1 MYKIM
6 KHKSISNQ
14 WRHSLLQ
21 LIIQCRVYRKS
32 ECVFPGLVSVVP
44 NPARPEVTLKGN
56 RFKELGFR
64 SQMLQWGTDVS
75 LHTLQPKALF
85 VLSMSY
91 VKRIVVYALKKD
103 FCVVRYDLNFKV
115 NLETWF
121 KISAQ
126 PLPHLCQPRVAIH
139 GISPLHFSRSRVS
152 LQQNVHLNYHG
163 RFDAYT
169 RNQQWIVFR
178 VPGVTVNLK

>member
-1 MYKIM
+1 
-6 KHKSISNQ
+6 
-14 WRHSLLQ
+14 
-21 LIIQCRVYRKS
+21 
-32 ECVFPGLVSVVP
+32 
-44 NPARPEVTLKGN
+44 
-56 RFKELGFR
+56 
-64 SQMLQWGTDVS
+64 
-75 LHTLQPKALF
+75 
-85 VLSMSY
+85 MSY
-91 VKRIVVYALKKD
+91 VKRIVVYALKND
-103 FCVVRYDLNFKV
+103 FCVVRYNLNFKV

-126 PLPHLCQPRVAIH
+126 PLPHLRLPRVTIH
-139 GISPLHFSRSRVS
+139 GVSPLHFSRSRVS